1 MSSTPDAGRSSAFS
15 EVSEECDDCDRET
28 IHEVRVELRTES
40 EKRKNAE
47 FSREPYRVAECQVCG
62 ETEEVRMN
70 NA

>member
-1 MSSTPDAGRSSAFS
+1 MSLGAKSKGWTS
-15 EVSEECDDCDRET
+15 EFDEECDDCGRET
-28 IHEVRVELRTES
+28 PHEVRVEVQSENPES
-40 EKRKNAE
+40 S